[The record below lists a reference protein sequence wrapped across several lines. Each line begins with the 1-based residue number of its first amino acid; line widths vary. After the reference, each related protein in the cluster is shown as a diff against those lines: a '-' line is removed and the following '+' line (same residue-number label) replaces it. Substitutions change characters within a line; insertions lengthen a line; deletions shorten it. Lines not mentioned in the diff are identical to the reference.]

1 MPRWP
6 WVSYVDTLALAVP
19 PLAGLAADVAG
30 LVSGMLV
37 YVAVAGTIPLLLTLE
52 SRSRLSAAA

>member
-1 MPRWP
+1 M
-6 WVSYVDTLALAVP
+6 VSYVDTLALAVP